1 MTNVMLL
8 CIFIALMF
16 VGFVILAMFA
26 DRMQSHSDKT
36 AAQKELRRLVHYL

>member
-16 VGFVILAMFA
+16 AGFVILAMVA
-26 DRMQSHSDKT
+26 DCMQRQSNKLS
-36 AAQKELRRLVHYL
+36 AQKELRRLVHYL

>member
-16 VGFVILAMFA
+16 AGFVILAMVA
-26 DRMQSHSDKT
+26 DCMQYRSDKMST
-36 AAQKELRRLVHYL
+36 QKELRRLVHYL